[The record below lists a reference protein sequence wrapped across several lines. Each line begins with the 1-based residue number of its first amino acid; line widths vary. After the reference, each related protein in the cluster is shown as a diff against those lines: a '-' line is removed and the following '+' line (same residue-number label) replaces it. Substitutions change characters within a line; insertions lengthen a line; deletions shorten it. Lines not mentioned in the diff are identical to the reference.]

1 LTYLDWAS
9 GWPINRAALKKY
21 NEVAKLKGNFSSTH
35 KYGFQIFKIVEQ
47 ARSDIAN
54 YLHIRPKNIIFT
66 SGGTESNNLALQ
78 GIYRKIYKQLNGQK
92 KIIVTTLMEHPS
104 VVNTARNLAG
114 ENIIY
119 LKNDKFGLVDLSN
132 LQLVLNEFYNEIALV
147 SVHYIN
153 NEIGTKQ
160 KIEKISQMCLEKSI
174 PFHTDAVQAHEFSQN
189 HAFSNFFMSI
199 SSHKIGGPGQIGVL
213 TVPDFNLLDPVMLG
227 GGQEMGLRSG
237 TLGAASIAAFAEA
250 CKEMYNSNKDIL
262 NKKFFKLANSF
273 FQSNLLADNTENL
286 PNSRFS
292 LNGPPINDLNRVNYI
307 INLSINSNKSPDE
320 IVYLFD
326 SNNIAISFGSAC
338 SAKTLGPSNVLLA
351 LGQNAD
357 QASKGL
363 RISFGPS
370 TKKSDI
376 NNFLAVLKLI

>member
-1 LTYLDWAS
+1 MTYLDWAS
-9 GWPINRAALKKY
+9 GWPISQAALKKY

-78 GIYRKIYKQLNGQK
+78 GIYRKAYKQSNGQK

-114 ENIIY
+114 KNIIY

-132 LQLVLNEFYNEIALV
+132 LQLVLNEFHNEIALV
-147 SVHYIN
+147 SIHYVN
-153 NEIGTKQ
+153 NEIGAKQ
-160 KIEKISQMCLEKSI
+160 EIEKISQMCLKKVIS
-174 PFHTDAVQAHEFSQN
+174 FHTDAVQSHEFSQN
-189 HAFSNFFMSI
+189 RDSSNFFMSI

-213 TVPDFNLLDPVMLG
+213 TVPDFNLLEPVMLG

-237 TLGAASIAAFAEA
+237 TLDAASIAAFAEA

-273 FQSNLLADNTENL
+273 FQSDLLENL
-286 PNSRFS
+286 SNNRFS
-292 LNGPPINDLNRVNYI
+292 INGPPINDQNRVNYI

-338 SAKTLGPSNVLLA
+338 SAKALGPSNVLLA
-351 LGQNAD
+351 LGQNTD

-363 RISFGPS
+363 RISFGPN
-370 TKKSDI
+370 TEKTDI
-376 NNFLAVLKLI
+376 ERFLTVLKLI